1 MEELGAG
8 ALAEFTI
15 CMQIQ
20 VVQESIGVVEGDK
33 HKQRGN
39 QAFVWYGVTSKF
51 VMPVVGMQSA
61 GDISA
66 RT

>member
-1 MEELGAG
+1 MLHRVRSYRLIMEELGAG

-20 VVQESIGVVEGDK
+20 VVQESIGVGEGDK

-39 QAFVWYGVTSKF
+39 QAFGWMVLHLNL
-51 VMPVVGMQSA
+51 
-61 GDISA
+61 
-66 RT
+66 